1 MRSCREIYEKKM
13 FENEKVHLKVEQLNG
28 EALNVRN
35 RFVNN
40 GLGIF

>member
-35 RFVNN
+35 CFENR
-40 GLGIF
+40 I